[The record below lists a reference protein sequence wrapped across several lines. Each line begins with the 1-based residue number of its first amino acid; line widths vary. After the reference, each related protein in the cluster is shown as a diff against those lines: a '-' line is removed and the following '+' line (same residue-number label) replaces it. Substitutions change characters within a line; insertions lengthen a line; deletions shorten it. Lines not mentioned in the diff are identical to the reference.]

1 MGWSDEPTEVQ
12 IGTIFSWIRWV
23 VDRDTAQRAANWLQ
37 NNATRRD
44 VSYEMT
50 RLKALKQKRLLDA
63 DKLFQGEVWEGFEHD

>member
-23 VDRDTAQRAANWLQ
+23 VDRDTAQRAVNWLQ

-50 RLKALKQKRLLDA
+50 RLKALKQKRLLDV
-63 DKLFQGEVWEGFEHD
+63 DKLFQGEVWEGFGHD